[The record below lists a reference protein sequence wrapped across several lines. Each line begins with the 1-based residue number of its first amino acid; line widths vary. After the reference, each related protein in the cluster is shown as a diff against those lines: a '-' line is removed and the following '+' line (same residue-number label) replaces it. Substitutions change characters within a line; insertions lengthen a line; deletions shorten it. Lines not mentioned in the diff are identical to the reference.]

1 MSRNVLLVLASVL
14 GIAGLVIVAVSL
26 MSMAIPEGAPS
37 VEAPGPSHFSATAV
51 PVAEPPLH
59 DLNGT
64 WTGDIENG
72 TTMVGTVNG
81 DSIQIVMKKADV
93 SMIYWNGTFKPAAA
107 IGDVVLSTKVEIPK
121 AVLSTAD
128 SKRFV
133 VGNETMMF
141 EITAMGVTKTV
152 ELSHA

>member
-1 MSRNVLLVLASVL
+1 MSRNVLLIIASLFTV
-14 GIAGLVIVAVSL
+14 AGLAFVAVIVMNSVV
-26 MSMAIPEGAPS
+26 PEGSPS
-37 VEAPGPSHFSATAV
+37 VQAPGPQQQIAV

-64 WTGDIENG
+64 WTGDVDNG
-72 TTMVGTVNG
+72 TTMTGTVNG
-81 DSIQIVMKKADV
+81 DSIQIVFEKDNCK
-93 SMIYWNGTFKPAAA
+93 MIYWNGTFQPAAT
-107 IGDVVLSTKVEIPK
+107 IGDVVLSSKVDIPK

-133 VGNETMMF
+133 VGNETMSF
-141 EITAMGVTKTV
+141 EISALGVTKTV

>member
-1 MSRNVLLVLASVL
+1 MTISRNALLVAAAILTIV
-14 GIAGLVIVAVSL
+14 GVVFIAIAIMAAVV
-26 MSMAIPEGAPS
+26 PEGSPT
-37 VEAPGPSHFSATAV
+37 VQAPGPQQEAV
-51 PVAEPPLH
+51 PVVEPPLH

-64 WTGDIENG
+64 WTGDIGNG
-72 TTMVGTVNG
+72 STMVGTVNG
-81 DSIQIVMKKADV
+81 DSIQILLKKEDV
-93 SMIYWNGTFKPAAA
+93 SMIYWNGTFQPSGA

-133 VGNETMMF
+133 VGNETMSF